1 MTSADAAADA
11 TPGPLL
17 ASIPLE
23 VRWRDLDAF
32 NHVNNAQYLS
42 YIEEARLKWMLGLD
56 GPWMDETSAPVIA
69 AAQLDYRRP
78 IGWPATIAVELR
90 AQRVGRSS
98 VTLAHRIVEAA
109 DASVVYSEGT
119 VAMVWMDRATG
130 RGATL
135 PAVVRAA
142 CEAVAAG

>member
-1 MTSADAAADA
+1 MATETTTADAA
-11 TPGPLL
+11 PGPLL
-17 ASIPLE
+17 ASIPIE

-56 GPWMDETSAPVIA
+56 GPWMDDASAPVIA

-98 VTLAHRIVEAA
+98 VTLAHRIVDAA

-130 RGATL
+130 RGAAL

-142 CEAVAAG
+142 CEAGAEG

>member
-1 MTSADAAADA
+1 MTAPDAPADA

-56 GPWMDETSAPVIA
+56 GPWMDEASAPVIA

-98 VTLAHRIVEAA
+98 VTLAHRIVDAA

-130 RGATL
+130 RS
-135 PAVVRAA
+135 
-142 CEAVAAG
+142 